1 MRVGRG
7 FRPGPSLAGSVGRRL
22 RHGAAAERHSGHEDR
37 ETLPSAPAGAGRLR
51 IGCPCSSHRLIVT
64 RIAGTG
70 NGGPPVAATLD
81 AVRRDVPAVEIADVP
96 TPLPRGVVVLDVR
109 EPEEWRAGHIDRALH
124 VPIRQLPARVGEV
137 PSDRQVLVVCR
148 VGARS
153 ASATAFLVSLGRNA
167 VNLSGGMYAWA
178 AAGRGMVAEGDA
190 SPRVA

>member
-1 MRVGRG
+1 
-7 FRPGPSLAGSVGRRL
+7 
-22 RHGAAAERHSGHEDR
+22 
-37 ETLPSAPAGAGRLR
+37 
-51 IGCPCSSHRLIVT
+51 
-64 RIAGTG
+64 
-70 NGGPPVAATLD
+70 LD
-81 AVRRDVPAVEIADVP
+81 AVRREVPAVEIADVP

-124 VPIRQLPARVGEV
+124 VPIRELPARAGEV

-178 AAGRGMVAEGDA
+178 SAGRGMVAEGDA